1 MANKKRDEFSEA
13 VKRTLRDRVGG
24 HCSQPS
30 CRELTV
36 GPEIS
41 SEEKAVVIGVAAHI
55 CGAAEGGP
63 RFDKSQTPKE
73 RAGVSNGIWLC
84 AGCASLID
92 KNGGAGYS
100 VETLR
105 DWKKTAEER
114 TYDEMISGSV
124 YQRPA
129 WLDRLSTIHF
139 ANIPRLALSLPSG
152 DIPDRLVHILGNGF
166 PTQGMIFREL
176 YALEKA
182 VQSAMVEAV
191 PLEQV
196 TPPSDD
202 IVGCLVS
209 FYQNCR
215 TKNGVIDKDEI
226 DDRWIME
233 FNEKKSPHFYIKIG
247 KIKFIFPYD
256 PRWVTTTTAYCDFRS
271 GSRIFAGVGIVKH
284 VSDDLTKVIV
294 SPLLV
299 GLARHPSMDG
309 IF

>member
-1 MANKKRDEFSEA
+1 
-13 VKRTLRDRVGG
+13 
-24 HCSQPS
+24 
-30 CRELTV
+30 
-36 GPEIS
+36 
-41 SEEKAVVIGVAAHI
+41 
-55 CGAAEGGP
+55 
-63 RFDKSQTPKE
+63 
-73 RAGVSNGIWLC
+73 
-84 AGCASLID
+84 
-92 KNGGAGYS
+92 
-100 VETLR
+100 
-105 DWKKTAEER
+105 
-114 TYDEMISGSV
+114 MISGSV